1 MKAFIIGHENRPGEI
16 ARFSGILAGSGINIV
31 STASLGFGDR
41 GATGFIVNDEPGGRA
56 ALDQAGLTY
65 AEYDIVQ
72 VRLLDQ
78 PGTLA
83 AASQRLADA
92 GINIEFLAPTAVD
105 SGDQITLAIGVR
117 DEQATRQALDD
128 LVINDG

>member
-1 MKAFIIGHENRPGEI
+1 LRQP
-16 ARFSGILAGSGINIV
+16 
-31 STASLGFGDR
+31 
-41 GATGFIVNDEPGGRA
+41 VNG
-56 ALDQAGLTY
+56 
-65 AEYDIVQ
+65 
-72 VRLLDQ
+72 
-78 PGTLA
+78 
-83 AASQRLADA
+83 LADA

>member
-1 MKAFIIGHENRPGEI
+1 M
-16 ARFSGILAGSGINIV
+16 
-31 STASLGFGDR
+31 
-41 GATGFIVNDEPGGRA
+41 NDEPGGRA

-117 DEQATRQALDD
+117 DEEATRQALDD
-128 LVINDG
+128 LVINNG